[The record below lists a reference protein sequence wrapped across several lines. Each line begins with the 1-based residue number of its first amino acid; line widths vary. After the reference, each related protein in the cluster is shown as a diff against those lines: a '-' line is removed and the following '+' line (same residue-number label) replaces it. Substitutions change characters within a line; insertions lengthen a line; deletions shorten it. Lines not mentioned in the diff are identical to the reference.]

1 MAVRCRLLRHS
12 RRLVCGVCNVC
23 FTWGY
28 CLPSQGFRFLIFFFF
43 VFFSFLSFVM
53 LETSLFLV
61 GAGRVNPD
69 RISKIFYIPSKKR
82 GLSDNFCRMCNLIEI
97 N

>member
-1 MAVRCRLLRHS
+1 MAFAMFVLLGVTAYQVRD
-12 RRLVCGVCNVC
+12 
-23 FTWGY
+23 FT
-28 CLPSQGFRFLIFFFF
+28 FDFFFF
-43 VFFSFLSFVM
+43 VLFSFLSFVM
-53 LETSLFLV
+53 SETILFLV

-82 GLSDNFCRMCNLIEI
+82 GLSDNCCRMCNLTEI

>member
-1 MAVRCRLLRHS
+1 MWRLQ
-12 RRLVCGVCNVC
+12 
-23 FTWGY
+23 
-28 CLPSQGFRFLIFFFF
+28 CLFYLGLLLTKSGISLFEFFFFF

-82 GLSDNFCRMCNLIEI
+82 GLSDNCCRMCNLTEI

>member
-1 MAVRCRLLRHS
+1 MAFAMFVLLGVTAYQVRD
-12 RRLVCGVCNVC
+12 
-23 FTWGY
+23 FT
-28 CLPSQGFRFLIFFFF
+28 FDFFFF

-53 LETSLFLV
+53 SETILFLV

-82 GLSDNFCRMCNLIEI
+82 GLSDNCCRMCNLTEI